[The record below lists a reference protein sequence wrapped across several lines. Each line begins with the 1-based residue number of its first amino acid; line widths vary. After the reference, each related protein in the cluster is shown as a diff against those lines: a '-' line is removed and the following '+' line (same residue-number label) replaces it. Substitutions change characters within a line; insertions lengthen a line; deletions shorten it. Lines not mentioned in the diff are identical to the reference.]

1 MEVGRSLRGARAAVF
16 AAACV
21 GVSAAGH
28 AWMSDAPIAA
38 WALVVAVL
46 AVGGAAYALGGRQR
60 GFASI
65 AGLML
70 VGELGLHLLFSAAQQ
85 ASVHVASGAFGVS
98 GASGSSA
105 TVWMP
110 DMSRIK
116 MAYALPAVDWLC
128 GHGMA
133 DMHDMA
139 AGGTSAG
146 SGSMASMSWVTS
158 MPWMTWLATH
168 GAAGMIGVHVVAGL
182 LCAWWLRRGEAA
194 MFQLLRA
201 LAGFAVPLLVFFVSS
216 ARPVLDFTVVVPDD
230 TRAHVPSARGFLVHA
245 LVRRGPPTPVF
256 SM

>member
-38 WALVVAVL
+38 WALVLAAL

-70 VGELGLHLLFSAAQQ
+70 VGELGLHLLFCAAQQ
-85 ASVHVASGAFGVS
+85 ASAHLASGASGTSGV
-98 GASGSSA
+98 SGSSA
-105 TVWMP
+105 TAWVP

-133 DMHDMA
+133 GMHDVA

-146 SGSMASMSWVTS
+146 SGSMSS
-158 MPWMTWLATH
+158 MTWPATH
-168 GAAGMIGVHVVAGL
+168 GAVGMIGVHVVAGL

-201 LAGFAVPLLVFFVSS
+201 LAGFAVPLLVLFVSS

-230 TRAHVPSARGFLVHA
+230 TRAHVPSARRFLVHA